1 MTHLT
6 APLMSAIDTILAVA
20 FYLFTAARVGK
31 ARGELGIAA
40 PATVGHPLF
49 ERAYRVQM
57 NTLEQLAAFLPLL
70 WLTAVYPMPVTWIA
84 PLVGLA
90 WVVGRIL
97 YLRAYMRDP
106 KTRAM
111 GAMTTGLA
119 SVALLALAIAGVL
132 RAGMGWA

>member
-1 MTHLT
+1 MTHPT

-20 FYLFTAARVGK
+20 FYLFTAARAGK
-31 ARGELGIAA
+31 ARGQYGVAA
-40 PATVGHPLF
+40 PATVGHPIF

-70 WLTAVYPMPVTWIA
+70 WLTAFYPMPVTWIA

-90 WVVGRIL
+90 WVIVRIL

-119 SVALLALAIAGVL
+119 SVALLALAIAAVL
-132 RAGMGWA
+132 RAALGWA